1 MDDANADFRRVTH
14 ARGTLAG
21 GERPASRGE
30 SGIPRGRSC
39 DIVPA
44 GTDAYLVA
52 PARRG
57 LHRDT
62 RAGYFVV
69 LGPAGTAPSTAANGA
84 RRFGPLATREQA
96 EWLRASAHA
105 IGLLEGRQGPAGSGG
120 RPTAWLLQPKASQAA
135 AAERAPGHLRPAAA
149 RP

>member
-69 LGPAGTAPSTAANGA
+69 LGPAGAGQNTAGNDA

-96 EWLRASAHA
+96 EWLQASARA
-105 IGLLEGRQGPAGSGG
+105 IGLLDGRQSSEGSGS
-120 RPTAWLLQPKASQAA
+120 RPTARLLQPKF
-135 AAERAPGHLRPAAA
+135 P
-149 RP
+149 